1 MMNVASTASSC
12 SRKPARAAVNT
23 RGPDDG
29 ERTTVVV
36 VVAVVQVQC
45 CFTSTETVR
54 TIRDGEPRTATST
67 FTRALWRY
75 SLVAVVIVRSVSIVV
90 VVAVDLYCTS
100 GGNRSGVFRTHTL
113 SPVVIVVVYKVPIHR
128 RQ

>member
-1 MMNVASTASSC
+1 M
-12 SRKPARAAVNT
+12 
-23 RGPDDG
+23 
-29 ERTTVVV
+29 
-36 VVAVVQVQC
+36 
-45 CFTSTETVR
+45 

>member
-1 MMNVASTASSC
+1 M
-12 SRKPARAAVNT
+12 
-23 RGPDDG
+23 
-29 ERTTVVV
+29 
-36 VVAVVQVQC
+36 AVVQVQC
-45 CFTSTETVR
+45 CFTSTQAVR
-54 TIRDGEPRTATST
+54 TIRDGDPRTATLT
-67 FTRALWRY
+67 FTRALWRH